1 MVKHSFLM
9 STPFARERFG
19 TPQILA
25 ALLLAAFLGQCV
37 WLIAHEQRGAA
48 ETSDS
53 EFDRVREG
61 AAQWQ
66 GRAIA
71 GTPVLVGPA
80 PELTPMRGGGFDR
93 HHSPLWYLIASAP
106 IAVFEISPDARLWLL
121 LTRAPYVVFGVLLGA
136 SLWYVSRRL
145 YGNFGGYTAL
155 ALYCFSPAVIRSSTL
170 WFSNPQI
177 GAAWGTFGA
186 VFTSIAVA
194 HTLYA
199 PREVV
204 LWNWKR
210 ILLLG
215 ISLALAIGSQF
226 SLVIILPVLLVFML
240 YVAPDRKAAALGIL
254 GASCALGFLLL
265 FAAYFFHPRILAES
279 FANAVWLDV
288 SIQAPGMAGAY
299 LQVIREGLASGPG
312 LAFLVPA
319 ALITYAAWGRS
330 RYFGNTA
337 PLAVAVL
344 FIILRIV
351 APHDPESV
359 FSLVAAIFLFVF
371 VAGIAA
377 DLLETKARELTAAV
391 LLGLLSA
398 NAIWNIIALSRIAG

>member
-9 STPFARERFG
+9 STSFARERFG
-19 TPQILA
+19 TPQMLA
-25 ALLLAAFLGQCV
+25 ALLLAVFLAQCA
-37 WLIAHEQRGAA
+37 WLIAHEHSG
-48 ETSDS
+48 EGEISDS
-53 EFDRVREG
+53 EFDRVQEG
-61 AAQWQ
+61 AAQWH

-71 GTPVLVGPA
+71 GTPVIANPSPDLIY
-80 PELTPMRGGGFDR
+80 MRGRGFDG
-93 HHSPLWYLIASAP
+93 HHSPLWYLVGSAP
-106 IAVFEISPDARLWLL
+106 VAVLGISPNHRLWPW
-121 LTRAPYVVFGVLLGA
+121 LTRGPYAMFGVLLGA

-145 YGNFGGYTAL
+145 YGNFGGYIAL

-170 WFSNPQI
+170 WFSSPEI
-177 GAAWGTFGA
+177 GAAWGVFGA
-186 VFTSIAVA
+186 VFTAIAVA

-215 ISLALAIGSQF
+215 ISLALAIGSHF
-226 SLVIILPVLLVFML
+226 SLAIILPLLLAFML
-240 YVAPDRKAAALGIL
+240 YVAPDRKAAAVVIL
-254 GASCALGFLLL
+254 LVSCALALLL
-265 FAAYFFHPRILAES
+265 VFAAYFFHPRILGES
-279 FANAVWLDV
+279 FANARWLDV
-288 SIQAPGMAGAY
+288 SLQAPRMLGAY
-299 LQVIREGLASGPG
+299 LQVIREGLVSGPV

-319 ALITYAAWGRS
+319 ALITYAVWGRS

-337 PLAVAVL
+337 PLMVAVL
-344 FIILRIV
+344 FIILRIA

-377 DLLETKARELTAAV
+377 DLLETKARELTGAV
-391 LLGLLSA
+391 LVGLLSA
-398 NAIWNIIALSRIAG
+398 NAIWNVMVLTRIAR

>member
-9 STPFARERFG
+9 STSFRSERFG
-19 TPQILA
+19 IPQMLA
-25 ALLLAAFLGQCV
+25 ALMLALFLAQCA
-37 WLIAHEQRGAA
+37 WLIAHEPSGGK
-48 ETSDS
+48 EVSDS

-61 AAQWQ
+61 IAQWH

-71 GTPVLVGPA
+71 GTPMTASPSPLIAMP
-80 PELTPMRGGGFDR
+80 GGRFDG
-93 HHSPLWYLIASAP
+93 HHSPMWYLVGSAP
-106 IAVFEISPDARLWLL
+106 IAVLGISPDHRLWLW
-121 LTRAPYVVFGVLLGA
+121 LTRAPYVLFGVWLGA

-145 YGNFGGYTAL
+145 YGDFGGYIAL
-155 ALYCFSPAVIRSSTL
+155 ALYCFSPTVIRSSTL
-170 WFSNPQI
+170 WFSSPEI
-177 GAAWGTFGA
+177 GAAWGVFGA

-210 ILLLG
+210 IFLLG
-215 ISLALAIGSQF
+215 ISLSLAIGSHF
-226 SLVIILPVLLVFML
+226 SLAIILPLLLVFML
-240 YVAPDRKAAALGIL
+240 YIAPNRKAAAGGIL
-254 GASCALGFLLL
+254 LASCALTLL
-265 FAAYFFHPRILAES
+265 FLFTAYFFHPQILGES
-279 FANAVWLDV
+279 FLHAKWFDVRVQAV
-288 SIQAPGMAGAY
+288 GMPAAY
-299 LQVIREGLASGPG
+299 LQVIREGLESGPV

-319 ALITYAAWGRS
+319 ALVTYAAWGRS

-337 PLAVAVL
+337 PLVVAVL
-344 FIILRIV
+344 FVILRIA

-377 DLLETKARELTAAV
+377 DLLETKARELTGAV

-398 NAIWNIIALSRIAG
+398 NAIWSVMALTRIGR

>member
-9 STPFARERFG
+9 STSFARERFG
-19 TPQILA
+19 TPQIFA
-25 ALLLAAFLGQCV
+25 ALLLAVFLAQCA
-37 WLIAHEQRGAA
+37 WLIAHEHSGDA
-48 ETSDS
+48 ETTDS
-53 EFDRVREG
+53 ELDRVREG
-61 AAQWQ
+61 AAQWH
-66 GRAIA
+66 GHAIA
-71 GTPVLVGPA
+71 GTPVISSPA
-80 PELTPMRGGGFDR
+80 LIPMRGGRFDG

-106 IAVFEISPDARLWLL
+106 VAVFEISPEQRLG
-121 LTRAPYVVFGVLLGA
+121 LTRAPYVLFGVLLGA

-145 YGNFGGYTAL
+145 YGNVGGYTAL

-170 WFSNPQI
+170 WSSSPEI

-186 VFTSIAVA
+186 VFTAIAVA

-215 ISLALAIGSQF
+215 ISLALAVGSHF
-226 SLVIILPVLLVFML
+226 SLVIILPLLLAFMF
-240 YVAPDRKAAALGIL
+240 YVAPERKAAAVGIL
-254 GASCALGFLLL
+254 LASCGLSFLLV
-265 FAAYFFHPRILAES
+265 FAAYFFHPRILGQS

-288 SIQAPGMAGAY
+288 SLQAPGMAEAY

-319 ALITYAAWGRS
+319 ALVTYAAWGRS

-344 FIILRIV
+344 FIILRIL
-351 APHDPESV
+351 APHDPGSV

-377 DLLETKARELTAAV
+377 DLLETKARELTVAV

-398 NAIWNIIALSRIAG
+398 NAIWNVIALTRIAG

>member
-9 STPFARERFG
+9 STSFARERFG
-19 TPQILA
+19 TPQIFA
-25 ALLLAAFLGQCV
+25 ALLLALFLAQCV
-37 WLIAHEQRGAA
+37 WLIAHEPSAKVGM
-48 ETSDS
+48 SDS
-53 EFDRVREG
+53 EFDLVREG
-61 AAQWQ
+61 AAQWH

-71 GTPVLVGPA
+71 GTPVISSPS
-80 PELTPMRGGGFDR
+80 PELIPMRGAGFDVR
-93 HHSPLWYLIASAP
+93 HSPLWYLVGSAP
-106 IAVFEISPDARLWLL
+106 IAFLEISPEQRLWPW
-121 LTRAPYVVFGVLLGA
+121 LTRAPYVLFGVLLGA

-155 ALYCFSPAVIRSSTL
+155 ALYCFSPSVIRSSTL
-170 WFSNPQI
+170 WFSSPEI

-186 VFTSIAVA
+186 VFTAIAVA

-215 ISLALAIGSQF
+215 ISLALAIGSHF
-226 SLVIILPVLLVFML
+226 TLVIILPLLLVFML
-240 YVAPDRKAAALGIL
+240 YVAPDRKAAAVGIL
-254 GASCALGFLLL
+254 LASCALSFLLI
-265 FAAYFFHPRILAES
+265 FAAYFFHPRILGES

-288 SIQAPGMAGAY
+288 SVQAPGMPEAY
-299 LQVIREGLASGPG
+299 LQVIREVLASGPG
-312 LAFLVPA
+312 LALLVPV
-319 ALITYAAWGRS
+319 ALVTYAAWGRS

-337 PLAVAVL
+337 PLAVAVV
-344 FIILRIV
+344 FIILRIA

-371 VAGIAA
+371 VAGVAA

-391 LLGLLSA
+391 LLGILSA
-398 NAIWNIIALSRIAG
+398 NAIWNVIALTRIAS

>member
-9 STPFARERFG
+9 STSFARERFG

-25 ALLLAAFLGQCV
+25 ALLLAVFLAQCA
-37 WLIAHEQRGAA
+37 WLIAHEHLGEA

-61 AAQWQ
+61 EAQWH
-66 GRAIA
+66 GHAIA
-71 GTPVLVGPA
+71 GTPVISSPS
-80 PELTPMRGGGFDR
+80 PELIPMRGGGFDG

-106 IAVFEISPDARLWLL
+106 VAVLEISPEHRLWLW
-121 LTRAPYVVFGVLLGA
+121 LTRAPYVLFGVLLGA

-155 ALYCFSPAVIRSSTL
+155 ALYCFSPAAIRSSTL
-170 WFSNPQI
+170 WFSSPEI

-186 VFTSIAVA
+186 VFTAIAVA

-215 ISLALAIGSQF
+215 ISLALAIGSHF
-226 SLVIILPVLLVFML
+226 SLVIILPLLLAFML
-240 YVAPDRKAAALGIL
+240 YVAPDRKAAAVGIL
-254 GASCALGFLLL
+254 LASCAFSFLLV
-265 FAAYFFHPRILAES
+265 FAAYFFHPRVLGES

-288 SIQAPGMAGAY
+288 SVQAPGMAEAY

-319 ALITYAAWGRS
+319 ALVTYAAWGRS

-337 PLAVAVL
+337 PLAVAAL
-344 FIILRIV
+344 FIILRIL
-351 APHDPESV
+351 APHDPGSV

-371 VAGIAA
+371 VGGIAA

-398 NAIWNIIALSRIAG
+398 NAIWNVLALTRIAG

>member
-9 STPFARERFG
+9 STFFARERFG
-19 TPQILA
+19 TPQMLA
-25 ALLLAAFLGQCV
+25 ALLLAVFLAQCA
-37 WLIAHEQRGAA
+37 WLIAHEHSG
-48 ETSDS
+48 EEISDS
-53 EFDRVREG
+53 EFDRVQEG

-71 GTPVLVGPA
+71 GTPVILSPS
-80 PELTPMRGGGFDR
+80 PEPIHMRGERFDG
-93 HHSPLWYLIASAP
+93 HHSPLWYLVGTAP
-106 IAVFEISPDARLWLL
+106 IAVLGISPDHRLWLW
-121 LTRAPYVVFGVLLGA
+121 LTRAPYVLFGVFLGA

-145 YGNFGGYTAL
+145 YGNFGGYIAL
-155 ALYCFSPAVIRSSTL
+155 ALYCFSPTVIRSSTL
-170 WFSNPQI
+170 WFSSPEI
-177 GAAWGTFGA
+177 GAAWGVFGA
-186 VFTSIAVA
+186 VFTAIAVA

-215 ISLALAIGSQF
+215 ISLALAIGSHF
-226 SLVIILPVLLVFML
+226 SLAIILPLLLAFML
-240 YVAPDRKAAALGIL
+240 YVAPHRKAAAVGIL
-254 GASCALGFLLL
+254 LASCALALLLL
-265 FAAYFFHPRILAES
+265 FAAYFFHPRILGES
-279 FANAVWLDV
+279 FANAKWLDV
-288 SIQAPGMAGAY
+288 SVQAPRMPGAY
-299 LQVIREGLASGPG
+299 LQALREGLVSGPV

-319 ALITYAAWGRS
+319 ALVTYAVWGRS

-344 FIILRIV
+344 FIILRIA

-377 DLLETKARELTAAV
+377 DLLETKARELTGAV

-398 NAIWNIIALSRIAG
+398 NAIWNIMVLTRIAG

>member
-1 MVKHSFLM
+1 MVKHSFPM

-25 ALLLAAFLGQCV
+25 ALLLAVFLGQCA
-37 WLIAHEQRGAA
+37 WLIAHQPSGAA

-61 AAQWQ
+61 RAQWR
-66 GRAIA
+66 GLAIA
-71 GTPVLVGPA
+71 GTPLVRSPS
-80 PELTPMRGGGFDR
+80 PELEEMRGGGFDE

-106 IAVFEISPDARLWLL
+106 VAVVDISPAQRLWPW

-155 ALYCFSPAVIRSSTL
+155 ALYCFSPAVIRGSTL
-170 WFSNPQI
+170 WFSGPEI

-215 ISLALAIGSQF
+215 ISLALAIGSHF
-226 SLVIILPVLLVFML
+226 SLVILLPVLLVLML
-240 YVAPDRKAAALGIL
+240 YVAPERKAAAAGIL
-254 GASCALGFLLL
+254 LASCGLGFLLL
-265 FAAYFFHPRILAES
+265 FAAYFFHPRTLAES
-279 FANAVWLDV
+279 FRNAVWLDV
-288 SIQAPGMAGAY
+288 STRAPGMAGAY
-299 LQVIREGLASGPG
+299 LQVIREGLAAGPG

-337 PLAVAVL
+337 PLAVALL
-344 FIILRIV
+344 FILLRIV

-391 LLGLLSA
+391 LVGLLSA
-398 NAIWNIIALSRIAG
+398 NAIWNIIALIRIAG